1 MAFNIKNDETDE
13 LLRRLVAVTGESLTD
28 AVTVSLRERLRRVER
43 AHDDERLR
51 RILDL
56 AAAAHRLPLL
66 AAGDPDDVLGYGA
79 DGLPT

>member
-43 AHDDERLR
+43 AENDDRLR

-56 AAAAHRLPLL
+56 AAAAHRLPVL
-66 AAGDPDDVLGYGA
+66 AASDADAVLGYDT